1 VVVARELL
9 EAGRKRLDER
19 FEVVSG
25 GLDCDRS
32 LLLDLVP
39 GASAI
44 VADPTV
50 PVDDEV
56 IDAAGEGL
64 LLVANFAVGYDN
76 VDRLA
81 CARRGVVVTNTPDVL
96 TDATAELALGLTLA
110 AARQTPGAERTL
122 RSGGWTGWDPGAF
135 RGIQLRGCTVGIV
148 GMGRIGFRYA
158 ELMRPLAGTLIYSSR
173 SRDDAAE
180 AVLGARRVSLDPLLA
195 ASDVLSLHLPAS
207 PETRHMI
214 DEAALATMKPDAILV
229 NTARGALVDSE
240 ALAAALRDGRLGAA
254 ALDVFEHEPAVPEVL
269 LEAPRLVLT
278 PHIGSATH
286 RARDG
291 MAELVA
297 ANVIAVL
304 DGGEPLNEVP
314 PPA

>member
-1 VVVARELL
+1 VVARELL
-9 EAGRKRLDER
+9 EAGRRRLDER

-32 LLLDLVP
+32 RLLGLVP

-50 PVDDEV
+50 PVDNGV
-56 IDAAGEGL
+56 LDAAGDGL
-64 LLVANFAVGYDN
+64 RLVANFAVGYDN
-76 VDRLA
+76 VDRVA

-110 AARQTPGAERTL
+110 AARQTPDAERTL
-122 RSGGWTGWDPGAF
+122 RTGRWTGWDPAAF
-135 RGIQLRGCTVGIV
+135 RGIQLGGCTVGIV
-148 GMGRIGFRYA
+148 GMGRIGLRYA
-158 ELMRPLAGTLIYSSR
+158 GLIRPLTGTLLYSSR
-173 SRDDAAE
+173 SQDEAAE
-180 AVLGARRVSLDPLLA
+180 AVLDARRVSLDELLA
-195 ASDVLSLHLPAS
+195 RSDVVSLHLPVS
-207 PETRHMI
+207 PETLHMI
-214 DEAALATMKPDAILV
+214 DASALEAMKPDAILV
-229 NTARGALVDSE
+229 NTARGGLVDSQ
-240 ALAAALRDGRLGAA
+240 ALAAALREGRLGAA
-254 ALDVFEHEPAVPEVL
+254 ALDVFEHEPSVPDVL

-291 MAELVA
+291 MAEMVA

-304 DGGEPLNEVP
+304 DGREPLNEVP